1 MRSGPFWRRLKA
13 CARGSMLVG
22 YSSLALLVAL
32 AAIMLLAPHDVGLG
46 GGRLRPA
53 IGPGSAD

>member
-1 MRSGPFWRRLKA
+1 MRSRSLWTRLRT

-32 AAIMLLAPHDVGLG
+32 AAITLLAAHDMGFG
-46 GGRLRPA
+46 GGRTQRA
-53 IGPGSAD
+53 PGTASTD

>member
-1 MRSGPFWRRLKA
+1 MRSGSFWRRLKA

-32 AAIMLLAPHDVGLG
+32 AAITLLAPRNMGLG
-46 GGRLRPA
+46 GGQPQHT
-53 IGPGSAD
+53 PGTAPTD